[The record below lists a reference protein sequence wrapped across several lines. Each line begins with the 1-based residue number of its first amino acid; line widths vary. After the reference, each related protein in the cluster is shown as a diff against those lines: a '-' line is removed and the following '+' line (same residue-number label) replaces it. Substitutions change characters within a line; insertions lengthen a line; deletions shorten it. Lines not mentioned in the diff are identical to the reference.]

1 MTQFPAS
8 RRLPAGPDQPFD
20 INPDDESFALIERL
34 FAHFGDIC
42 KLEPRARKVPAY
54 IIHHPDYIKHVLA
67 DRNQNYIK
75 GVGFERVKMLLGNGI
90 IVSGGDYWRSQRR
103 MIQPA
108 FHRAVIAQ
116 LSTTMRVLNQR
127 LLARWE
133 AKAATGELINVT
145 SDTSELALE
154 TVLRAILSD
163 DLDAIIARAGGN
175 PFSILSEDSVRDL
188 QLAFKFRALTRQVI
202 EVAAL
207 RRAGEHRP
215 PDILSVL
222 IDARD
227 ANGNPMSD
235 KALVDE
241 VMTLIVAGHETTAST
256 LNWAWYLLSANQAA
270 EAELHAE
277 IDGAPFNDIL
287 GFDNLQRLV
296 FTKQIIDETLRLYPP
311 VWLFSRKALAEDDI
325 GGYYVAPGT
334 DIFMAP
340 YFVHRHPQFWDEPE
354 VFRPERFAPDAG
366 RQRHKYVYFPFS
378 MGQRRCIGEFFA
390 VVEMQIHLSAVA
402 KRLRLR
408 HVPDRPVE
416 LEPHINL
423 RSRHNLFMRAEP
435 R

>member
-1 MTQFPAS
+1 MTQIPAS
-8 RRLPAGPDQPFD
+8 RRLPAGPAQRFD
-20 INPDDESFALIERL
+20 INPNDESFALIANL
-34 FAHFGDIC
+34 FARYGDIC
-42 KLEPRARKVPAY
+42 KLEPLARKVPAY

-75 GVGFERVKMLLGNGI
+75 GVGFERVKMLLGNGT

-108 FHRAVIAQ
+108 FHRTVIAQ
-116 LSTTMRVLNQR
+116 LSATMRALNQR

-133 AKAATGELINVT
+133 AKAAAGEEINVT

-154 TVLRAILSD
+154 TVLRAIFSD
-163 DLDAIIARAGGN
+163 DLDAITARAGGN

-188 QLAFKFRALTRQVI
+188 KLAFTFRALTRQVM
-202 EVAAL
+202 ETVRQ
-207 RRAGEHRP
+207 RREHAHRP
-215 PDILSVL
+215 VDILSML

-227 ANGNPMSD
+227 ANGKPMPD
-235 KALVDE
+235 RALVDE

-256 LNWAWYLLSANQAA
+256 LNWAWYLLSEHPAA
-270 EAELHAE
+270 EAGLHAE
-277 IDGAPFNDIL
+277 IDGAFDDTT
-287 GFDNLQRLV
+287 GFEDLSLLV
-296 FTKQIIDETLRLYPP
+296 YTKQIIDETLRLYPP
-311 VWLFSRKALAEDDI
+311 VWLFSRKALAEDDM
-325 GGYYVAPGT
+325 GGHYVAPGT

-354 VFRPERFAPDAG
+354 AFKPERFSPEAG
-366 RQRHKYVYFPFS
+366 RQRHKFVYFPFS

-390 VVEMQIHLSAVA
+390 LIEMQIHLRAVA
-402 KRLRLR
+402 RRLRLR
-408 HVPDRPVE
+408 HVPGGPVE

-423 RSRHNLFMRAEP
+423 RSRHNLYMRAEL